1 MRLTRAPNVFSNTF
15 IITCCALVASCM
27 VKNTSSDNTQYLCRE
42 SFGQALR
49 SQIESFFVSFLNFLG
64 DTTCTRAFLC
74 FFFNLIKGRFR
85 QSLCCVSS
93 RYRIDMECCCP
104 ASHHAYHTYNEGG
117 PSPDQQISSSS
128 TVPNKVS
135 SRLLVAF
142 VFSLIVLFCILLT
155 QVVSAPNARTARC
168 RRTST
173 ISYDT
178 TTTTPRRVK
187 ESCSNCCLSNK

>member
-1 MRLTRAPNVFSNTF
+1 
-15 IITCCALVASCM
+15 M

-128 TVPNKVS
+128 TVPKVS
-135 SRLLVAF
+135 SRLLAAF